1 MSGHSKWHNI
11 RLRKGKQDAER
22 GKIFTKLAKEV
33 IIAARDGGGN
43 PDINLKLRL
52 AIQKAKAN
60 SMPADNIKRAI
71 QRGTGEI
78 DGVLFEEVIYE
89 GYGPGGVAVMT
100 QCLTDNRNRTVAE
113 IRHAFA
119 KLGGNMSESG
129 SVAWQF
135 HAKGMILIE
144 KDKVDED
151 TVMNVAL
158 EAGAEDVRTE
168 EEYHQIITGFEEF
181 GEVRQKI
188 EDAGLPMESAE
199 LTMIPQNLVLL
210 DAHEANKMIRL
221 MDALEDL
228 DDVQNVYANFDIPD
242 DIFQDAIR

>member
-1 MSGHSKWHNI
+1 
-11 RLRKGKQDAER
+11 
-22 GKIFTKLAKEV
+22 
-33 IIAARDGGGN
+33 
-43 PDINLKLRL
+43 
-52 AIQKAKAN
+52 
-60 SMPADNIKRAI
+60 
-71 QRGTGEI
+71 
-78 DGVLFEEVIYE
+78 
-89 GYGPGGVAVMT
+89 
-100 QCLTDNRNRTVAE
+100 
-113 IRHAFA
+113 
-119 KLGGNMSESG
+119 
-129 SVAWQF
+129 
-135 HAKGMILIE
+135 
-144 KDKVDED
+144 
-151 TVMNVAL
+151 MNVAL